1 MTLPIWV
8 TAVLCYMLFWLWY
21 ARPRRKITLQ
31 EADDFLAWATS
42 QGVEPERASG
52 LRDFFAKDDGRDF
65 VMVNLIK
72 LKSPARESGA
82 KLAAYQK
89 IFLGQLL
96 RKAGHPILVARRSG
110 ANIEHVN
117 CEQHS
122 DWAAMG
128 AIRYRSR
135 RDLLEILPATL
146 GSDHHQLKLDAVAST
161 IAFPASQWFMLGGP
175 KLAAALATLL
185 LACVAELLI

>member
-8 TAVLCYMLFWLWY
+8 TAALCYMLFWLWY
-21 ARPRRKITLQ
+21 DRPRRKLTPQ
-31 EADDFLAWATS
+31 EADDFLAWASS
-42 QGVEPERASG
+42 QGVEPERARG

-65 VMVNLIK
+65 VMINLIT
-72 LKSPARESGA
+72 LKKPVRESSA

-89 IFLGQLL
+89 VFLGQLL
-96 RKAGHPILVARRSG
+96 RKAGHPVMTALRSG
-110 ANIEHVN
+110 ANVEHIN
-117 CEQHS
+117 CDQNS

-146 GSDHHQLKLDAVAST
+146 GSDHHQLKLDAMAST
-161 IAFPASQWFMLGGP
+161 IAFPASRWFILGGP
-175 KLAAALATLL
+175 KLATALATLL
-185 LACVAELLI
+185 LACVAELLV